1 MGVKTFIRTKIKK
14 IGLLAAATALIS
26 SHVLPLASVYAG
38 NPPSQDY
45 ALIAI
50 NGNPTVGQEDNVNS
64 IDATF
69 TNGTLNISGTGL
81 YSNGTSVYAP
91 AGSNVVLTA
100 TGALGYDSN
109 LFVDGTDI
117 HGSTHTLNNVAANNA
132 PINVDAQFSLAP
144 IHATINYDYS
154 GNGIADI
161 FINNAMV
168 DQGEYDP
175 QAPTSGTF
183 NGTIDYTPAGNN
195 LVNVTFTTFATL
207 STVTAVNING
217 TDYAVPTAKADVI
230 NLVDGQFLRYSFNNV
245 PEAATY
251 NITTTTARS
260 TVMGNFSWSYKD
272 SDRGH
277 DNYID
282 NGVVTLVELEYDNHR
297 YTSKADIVAAGLP
310 YIQYNESDNGAYN
323 EFMLPAGTKVTL
335 KLMPNA
341 GSQLTSFTVNGGEFE
356 AQEEVGVYSF
366 ESVSGNFHLGAHFTA
381 VDDAV
386 ATEAEAVES
395 GTITLGD
402 GEIDNGTA
410 RLDVK
415 DVDLDAED
423 VAEFEDAAGDYKV
436 KTYLDIS
443 LFNTIYKGTA
453 TDTWDEQITELD
465 GEATITLKLDEGIDG
480 NEIVIVHQKHDGTYE
495 VIPTTYDPVNHTITF
510 KTSSFSNYAI
520 ATKTVS
526 TPDTGIMTAES
537 ASAVESKFMPLVNTV
552 IFLGLAALITKK
564 ILA

>member
-26 SHVLPLASVYAG
+26 SHVLPLASVYA
-38 NPPSQDY
+38 D
-45 ALIAI
+45 
-50 NGNPTVGQEDNVNS
+50 
-64 IDATF
+64 
-69 TNGTLNISGTGL
+69 
-81 YSNGTSVYAP
+81 P
-91 AGSNVVLTA
+91 ANT
-100 TGALGYDSN
+100 T
-109 LFVDGTDI
+109 
-117 HGSTHTLNNVAANNA
+117 
-132 PINVDAQFSLAP
+132 
-144 IHATINYDYS
+144 ATINYTYS
-154 GNGIADI
+154 GNGAADI
-161 FINNAMV
+161 FINGVML
-168 DQGEYDP
+168 DQGEPDP
-175 QAPTSGTF
+175 HAPASGTF
-183 NGTIDYTPAGNN
+183 NGSIEYTPGTSGT
-195 LVNVTFTTFATL
+195 VNVTLATFATM
-207 STVTAVNING
+207 STITAVNING
-217 TDYAVPTAKADVI
+217 TNYPVPTDQADVLALI
-230 NLVDGQFLRYSFNNV
+230 NGQVIEYDLGAI

-251 NITTTTARS
+251 TISTTTARS
-260 TVMGNFSWSYKD
+260 TLMGNFSWSYKD

-277 DNYID
+277 DNYVD
-282 NGVVTLVELEYDNHR
+282 NGVITLVELEYNGHR
-297 YTSKADIVAAGLP
+297 YTSKADITAANLP
-310 YIQYNESDNGAYN
+310 YLQYNEADNGAYN
-323 EFMLPAGTKVTL
+323 EIMLPTGTKVTL

-341 GSQLTSFTVNGGEFE
+341 GHQLTSFTVNGGVFE

-443 LFNTIYKGTA
+443 LFQTIYKGTA
-453 TDTWDEQITELD
+453 TDTWDEQIRELE

-520 ATKTVS
+520 ATKTVG
-526 TPDTGIMTAES
+526 TPDTGIMTAEG